1 MTSSLKV
8 ILWGEEIGR
17 WAWDNRRRLAYF
29 MYNPEWIKR
38 GLNISPL
45 VAPIDGA
52 RSLTP
57 VWGEDARI
65 YQKLPA
71 FVADSL
77 PDAWGN
83 QLFDLWR
90 QQNHLANADITP
102 LDKLSF
108 IGKRGMGALE
118 FQPEYAREQKAQK
131 IDMKSLADLAER
143 IYTEREQARI
153 MPDENITMQSLLT
166 VGTSAG
172 GRQPKAII
180 AINRKTG
187 EIRSGQISGL
197 KNYDYCLLKFG
208 NTQYSSCVP
217 SVASEHSSSA
227 AELEMAYYELAT
239 MAGIR
244 MMPSEL
250 YTVDVNIH
258 FITKRFDRDGDRKIY
273 TQTLAAISPDAD
285 SYEQLIA
292 VCRKLHLPESD
303 CQEVFR
309 RMVFNILANNT
320 DDHNKNFS
328 FIMEEDGSWRLSP
341 AYDITYIIDNGGF
354 LPNEDHCLYIRAK
367 LRGIT
372 REDAIQFAR
381 DNGIRRPDAIIRE
394 VVASLK
400 QFRSIATKYGVSEQ
414 WTGRV
419 EATIISHLKVWGEWD
434 ESELSEFSMNGHSVS
449 NIRMEQA
456 YKGNYHLLAE
466 IDGKERK
473 FVISK
478 NKEEFALIEK
488 TGIANLTP
496 KLLQAMIEKYFFS

>member
-1 MTSSLKV
+1 MIKTLRV

-17 WAWDNRRRLAYF
+17 LAWHDSRRMAYF
-29 MYNPEWIKR
+29 MYNPEWVKK
-38 GLNISPL
+38 GLNIAPL
-45 VAPIDGA
+45 VAPIGDL

-57 VWGEDARI
+57 VWGEDAKI

-90 QQNHLANADITP
+90 QQNHLSNADITP

-118 FQPEYAREQKAQK
+118 FQPELSRERKAEK

-143 IYTEREQARI
+143 IYIEREQACI
-153 MPDENITMQSLLT
+153 MPEESITLQSLLT

-172 GRQPKAII
+172 GRLPKAII

-197 KNYDYCLLKFG
+197 KDYDYYLLKFG
-208 NTQYSSCVP
+208 DSQYCT
-217 SVASEHSSSA
+217 
-227 AELEMAYYELAT
+227 AELEMAYFELAT

-244 MMPSEL
+244 MMPSSL
-250 YTVDVNIH
+250 YAVDGNNH
-258 FITKRFDRDGDRKIY
+258 FITKRFDRDGDRKLY
-273 TQTLAAISPDAD
+273 TQTLAAISPEVE
-285 SYEQLIA
+285 SYEQLID
-292 VCRKLHLPESD
+292 VCRKLHLPEAD

-328 FIMEEDGSWRLSP
+328 FIMDENGSWRLSP
-341 AYDITYIIDNGGF
+341 AYDVTYIINSGGF
-354 LPNEDHCLYIRAK
+354 LPHEYHCMYIRAK
-367 LRGIT
+367 LRDVT
-372 REDAIQFAR
+372 RDDVIQFAR
-381 DNGIRRPDAIIRE
+381 DNGIRRPDAIIRD
-394 VVASLK
+394 VVGALR
-400 QFRSIATKYGVSEQ
+400 QFRSIAVKHGVNEQ

-419 EATIISHLKVWGEWD
+419 ETTIINHLKAWGEWEGVD
-434 ESELSEFSMNGHSVS
+434 DKAEQIIDGHVVR
-449 NIRMEQA
+449 NLRIEQA

-473 FVISK
+473 FVIGK

-488 TGIANLTP
+488 TGIANLTAEQ
-496 KLLQAMIEKYFFS
+496 LLAMAKRFFLSRK